1 MARAPWCLWSGG
13 LLNTALAYV
22 IVRIVR
28 TFRCQVS
35 AHNAQENRKII
46 LNTVGSYEWVE
57 RQLRHPPPTGNA
69 QPQEASSL
77 VQPVSCVWGRLGAAT
92 LVL

>member
-57 RQLRHPPPTGNA
+57 RQLRHPTD
-69 QPQEASSL
+69 
-77 VQPVSCVWGRLGAAT
+77 
-92 LVL
+92 